1 MPDIMFFED
10 QEQAP
15 RLPEK
20 VEIVEMQARPLPD
33 GRRVVVQVTLTPFIE
48 QPSFDVTLL
57 RPDGTPEHTLS
68 VVHAM
73 ERTTALTMHLRR
85 PDPAPEYI
93 ARVELVR
100 EGRLLQ
106 TLEMRFTVPQATGPE
121 QQPRSDKPSSRRGDE
136 DGNR

>member
-1 MPDIMFFED
+1 MPDITFFQD
-10 QEQAP
+10 QDETP
-15 RLPEK
+15 RLPDQ
-20 VEIVEMQARPLPD
+20 VEIVEIQARPLPD

-48 QPSFDVTLL
+48 PPSFDVTLL

-73 ERTTALTMHLRR
+73 ERTTVLTLHLRR

-93 ARVELVR
+93 ARVELVH

-106 TLEMRFTVPQATGPE
+106 TRQVRFTVPQATGPQ
-121 QQPRSDKPSSRRGDE
+121 QQPVIAQRR
-136 DGNR
+136 